1 MSIRTKL
8 QSILILLFL
17 FIVALVGL
25 NFHTFDQLKDDS
37 PAVNAS
43 GSLRMRAYQLS
54 WLSARLVS
62 ADASQEGDIRTKIAD
77 FTAQYDR
84 ILAGL
89 DKGDAEMKLAA
100 TDDPA
105 ARAQLEAVKPRW
117 AAYRD
122 QVDAV
127 VKADTPE
134 ARSAADA
141 AVAASVAD
149 YVAEVNKLVGAY
161 DAASQAKIER
171 SKHVQEGV
179 IVLALFIVGGAFF
192 LIFTQILR
200 PLAALTRSFAGI
212 AQGAGDLTQRIE
224 AARDDEIGQVVRYFN
239 TFVARLQNIMRGAQ
253 DAAREVSGLSS
264 SLSQASSESSR
275 AVEHVA
281 HIITDVAGDA
291 SAQNA
296 DMQALADKVAGIAGN
311 MTQMQG
317 YAQRSAD
324 LSAGSK
330 EHAAAGRTNVHNV
343 SAQTDRLRGIV
354 GAMNENVQTL
364 TQYAE
369 DINQIVDIIK
379 ELSGQTNLL
388 ALNAAIEAARAGE
401 TGRGFAVVAEEVRK
415 LAENSGSAAD
425 EVTAKVTEIRS
436 QVEQTR
442 TANDTLVCA
451 LDEIIGV
458 VEGLTGMLD
467 TILESSSASAS
478 AVSEI
483 SALSSATSS
492 DTKEMEERTQGVA
505 KSATHIASLSEDS
518 AAAIEEQTASIEE
531 FTATAEHLA
540 TLAASLQDLVGK
552 FKV

>member
-1 MSIRTKL
+1 MRCRA
-8 QSILILLFL
+8 FR
-17 FIVALVGL
+17 
-25 NFHTFDQLKDDS
+25 
-37 PAVNAS
+37 PAE
-43 GSLRMRAYQLS
+43 
-54 WLSARLVS
+54 VS
-62 ADASQEGDIRTKIAD
+62 A
-77 FTAQYDR
+77 
-84 ILAGL
+84 
-89 DKGDAEMKLAA
+89 
-100 TDDPA
+100 
-105 ARAQLEAVKPRW
+105 
-117 AAYRD
+117 
-122 QVDAV
+122 
-127 VKADTPE
+127 
-134 ARSAADA
+134 
-141 AVAASVAD
+141 
-149 YVAEVNKLVGAY
+149 
-161 DAASQAKIER
+161 
-171 SKHVQEGV
+171 
-179 IVLALFIVGGAFF
+179 
-192 LIFTQILR
+192 
-200 PLAALTRSFAGI
+200 
-212 AQGAGDLTQRIE
+212 
-224 AARDDEIGQVVRYFN
+224 
-239 TFVARLQNIMRGAQ
+239 
-253 DAAREVSGLSS
+253 LSS
-264 SLSQASSESSR
+264 DLSQASGESSR

-317 YAQRSAD
+317 YAQCSAD

-354 GAMNENVQTL
+354 GEMNENVQTL